1 MIEEIIFSKTLKIYK
16 AKYNWEHSQDDII
29 ERVQQNWSIVGLTDN
44 NTSVFLIESRELQ
57 SLKQYTLKIAA
68 ELSNID
74 LDNLKSWAHQS
85 WIYQSDSRSKPENGN
100 KTREIFHDHPICLT
114 IPKTYKNI
122 QTSWTC
128 CFYLKV
134 PKNLNGEDGKLVFQ
148 DIDDV
153 QYSILPEEG
162 DLIFFGKD
170 VKHRPNLIPSALG
183 QRISI
188 CSNIGFEIEEFKIK
202 KSVI

>member
-68 ELSNID
+68 ELSNIV

-85 WIYQSDSRSKPENGN
+85 WIYQS
-100 KTREIFHDHPICLT
+100 
-114 IPKTYKNI
+114 
-122 QTSWTC
+122 
-128 CFYLKV
+128 
-134 PKNLNGEDGKLVFQ
+134 
-148 DIDDV
+148 
-153 QYSILPEEG
+153 
-162 DLIFFGKD
+162 
-170 VKHRPNLIPSALG
+170 
-183 QRISI
+183 
-188 CSNIGFEIEEFKIK
+188 
-202 KSVI
+202 